1 MGLLKPPLALP
12 FNITRMGYV
21 VLTSSD
27 FEKTRF
33 SRSPG
38 IPSDNPVSIRSLKS
52 VEINANTKYCAG
64 DQFFFVPGNR
74 ILK

>member
-21 VLTSSD
+21 VLTSTN

-33 SRSPG
+33 FYESGLGLEVTFHDENMLCFRA
-38 IPSDNPVSIRSLKS
+38 IEETNHHSLIFEK
-52 VEINANTKYCAG
+52 INEDEHCT
-64 DQFFFVPGNR
+64 
-74 ILK
+74 I